1 MVISF
6 YLPPRSSCRFF
17 FSFLW
22 QHQTVCMVACM
33 ASCHLHIPGGDC
45 FPHSLLYFCHALA
58 FGCMGYLPQ
67 HTLLSR
73 SHTHTHTHSC
83 ARERADVM
91 WLTGSCLCAWCSCLC
106 AIVERGGS
114 GFKAFGLCVCVFV
127 RLRAF
132 ARFVP
137 PHTGAPCQVLVGPSF
152 AQVQCIL
159 ARTISLLFP
168 THDFLSLLGC
178 VCVSPNVILASALL
192 FIPRPRQLLL
202 L

>member
-1 MVISF
+1 
-6 YLPPRSSCRFF
+6 
-17 FSFLW
+17 
-22 QHQTVCMVACM
+22 MVACM

-114 GFKAFGLCVCVFV
+114 GFKAFGLCVCI
-127 RLRAF
+127 RAF
-132 ARFVP
+132 A
-137 PHTGAPCQVLVGPSF
+137 
-152 AQVQCIL
+152 
-159 ARTISLLFP
+159 
-168 THDFLSLLGC
+168 C
-178 VCVSPNVILASALL
+178 VCAFCTTAHGRALSGAGWAKLCPSPVYSGAYNQPTVPYPRFSFFAWVRVRFTECYSCLCSALYSPPPSTSPSL
-192 FIPRPRQLLL
+192 AVGHANQVAGALPHWSHQHGGLS
-202 L
+202 